1 MILNCLNKT
10 HFVFHL
16 LFSVIWI
23 TGFGNISYAQTSS
36 NYSILVAGHAYGA
49 HAGKNIGLHPPLL
62 EKLRMNAD
70 TNVMALFLTGDI
82 VNQSNTASWTQVES
96 ELTTLQL
103 KSYYIMGNHDNNS
116 IGAAVFQK
124 KHGGTYYSFTY
135 ENDLFIVL
143 NSTESDRSISP
154 VQLKFL
160 DEVLTN
166 TDSNWKRAFVFFHE
180 VIWNSH
186 EKYRLVRSNSRSRY
200 ALISGIS
207 NFWEQVY
214 PKLTAIQNKTFY
226 MFAGDV
232 GGNPDAIST
241 SFDQW
246 GNVFLLSSG
255 MGEVKDENYL
265 KVDISPDTVSFKL
278 IPLNDD
284 IQMHPVT
291 WYNIPEKPKQID
303 GLSVINPSESAYK
316 YEVNPVQNAT
326 AYRWELSTGISGS
339 SNSSSIDLYFNSDF
353 QKGQISVTA
362 LHDGFGESDAVAL
375 NIQSNTNTSVPEN
388 AFFSEFNF
396 TQNPESIKLGFQL
409 QTSGMAKLVIYD
421 QTGRQIY
428 ASNFSANAGLNTIMV
443 DKNKLKNGL
452 VFIELLI
459 GKNRMIQKIILS
471 L

>member
-1 MILNCLNKT
+1 MIFNGLNKSY
-10 HFVFHL
+10 
-16 LFSVIWI
+16 LFFILFFPVIFCA
-23 TGFGNISYAQTSS
+23 GFGNISNAQSPA

-49 HAGKNIGLHPPLL
+49 HAGKNIGLHPPFL
-62 EKLRMNAD
+62 EKLRINAD
-70 TNVMALFLTGDI
+70 TNVMAVFLTGDI
-82 VNQSNTASWTQVES
+82 VNQSNTASWAQVES
-96 ELTTLQL
+96 ELSSLQL
-103 KSYYIMGNHDNNS
+103 KSYYVMGNHDNNS
-116 IGAAVFQK
+116 TGASVFQK
-124 KHGGTYYSFTY
+124 KHGGTFYSFTFQ
-135 ENDLFIVL
+135 NDLFIVL

-166 TDSNWKRAFVFFHE
+166 TDSDWKRAFVFFHE

-214 PKLTAIQNKTFY
+214 PKLTAIHDKTFY

-232 GGNPDAIST
+232 GGNPDAISA

-265 KVDISPDTVSFKL
+265 KVDILPDTVAFKL

-284 IQMHPVT
+284 VLMHPVT
-291 WYNIPEKPKQID
+291 WYNVPETPTQID
-303 GLSVINPSESAYK
+303 GLSVLSPAENTYK
-316 YEVNPVQNAT
+316 YEVSPVQNAT
-326 AYRWELSTGISGS
+326 AYRWDLSTGISGS
-339 SNSSSIDLYFNSDF
+339 SDSSSIDLRFNSDF

-362 LHDGFGESDAVAL
+362 LHDGFGESEPIAL
-375 NIQSNTNTSVPEN
+375 TIQSSTYTSVPEN
-388 AFFSEFNF
+388 TFLQELNFS
-396 TQNPESIKLGFQL
+396 QNPECIKLGFQL

-421 QTGRQIY
+421 QTGRRIY
-428 ASNFSANAGLNTIMV
+428 VSNFSANAGLNTRLV
-443 DKNKLKNGL
+443 DKNKLTKGL
-452 VFIELLI
+452 VFIELLA
-459 GKNRMIQKIILS
+459 GKIRMIQKIILR
-471 L
+471 